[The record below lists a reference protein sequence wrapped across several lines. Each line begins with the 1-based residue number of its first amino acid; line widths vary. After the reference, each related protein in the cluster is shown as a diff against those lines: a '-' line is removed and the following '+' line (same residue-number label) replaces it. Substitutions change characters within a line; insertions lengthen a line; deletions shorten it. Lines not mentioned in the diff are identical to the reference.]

1 MGKEG
6 LIKYLGETDDVKK
19 FIADA
24 HCVVLPSYREGTP
37 KSLLESCSMGRP
49 VLATD
54 VPGCR
59 EIVEHG
65 HNGLLC
71 SVKNS
76 NDLANKMKEF
86 IEIPYKNRVKMGEAG
101 RLKIEETFSDNKVL
115 NIMLSDLS

>member
-1 MGKEG
+1 
-6 LIKYLGETDDVKK
+6 
-19 FIADA
+19 
-24 HCVVLPSYREGTP
+24 
-37 KSLLESCSMGRP
+37 MGRP

>member
-1 MGKEG
+1 MNWEKEG

-19 FIADA
+19 F
-24 HCVVLPSYREGTP
+24 CSRCSLCSPSIIEREHL

-54 VPGCR
+54 VPGCI

-86 IEIPYKNRVKMGEAG
+86 IEIPYKNRIKWE
-101 RLKIEETFSDNKVL
+101 KQED
-115 NIMLSDLS
+115 